1 MARNSVYAVSVCF
14 YIVLFLSDQSFFMKL
29 LYIPIAICSILSCNT
44 KTRVDLIVHNA
55 VVYTV
60 DSNFT
65 ITEALSVSGGK
76 IVATGSN
83 ENMLNHY
90 TSDHI
95 TDARGKSIYP
105 GFIDAHA
112 HFYGYALSLQE
123 VDLTGTKNWDECIE
137 RIRTFVS
144 KNNIPVGKWI
154 IGNGWDQNDW
164 EMKSFPDKTLLDR
177 NFPDNPVLLSR
188 IDGHAAVANQQA
200 LDKASVKAGDVI
212 VGGIIET
219 KGKALTGIL
228 VDNAIGKVSAMV
240 PRPDGA
246 TLEKVF
252 DLAQKNCFTV
262 GLTGITDCGLMKYQV
277 DQLDSLQ
284 KSGKLKMKLTVLL
297 SDAKENY
304 NHYLKTGIYKSDRM
318 HIAGF
323 KLYADGALG
332 SRGACLLKPY
342 SDKPGWSGFLLGNA
356 DHYERVL
363 KKIYNSSF
371 QACTH
376 AIGDSANR
384 TILKL
389 YAGIL
394 KNKNDRRWRI
404 EHAQVIDSNDFKWFG
419 QYSIIPSVQPTHA
432 TSDMYWAADRL
443 GADRI
448 KEAYAYRQLL
458 QQNDWIALGTDF
470 PVEDISPFKTF
481 YAAVVRKDA
490 QHFPPNGF
498 QIENA
503 LTKEEA
509 LKGMTIWAAK
519 GSFEEKEKG
528 SLEKGKWA
536 DFIITDTDIM
546 HCDPSDI
553 LKTKVQYT
561 YVNGEKVYERE

>member
-1 MARNSVYAVSVCF
+1 
-14 YIVLFLSDQSFFMKL
+14 MKL
-29 LYIPIAICSILSCNT
+29 LYILIVVCSISCNT
-44 KTRVDLIVHNA
+44 KTRVDLIVHHA
-55 VVYTV
+55 VIYTV
-60 DSNFT
+60 DNNFT
-65 ITEALSVSGGK
+65 IAEAMCVSKGK
-76 IVATGSN
+76 IVATGTNVNILSR
-83 ENMLNHY
+83 Y
-90 TSDHI
+90 TSDKI

-123 VDLTGTKNWDECIE
+123 VDLAGTKSWDECME
-137 RIRTFVS
+137 RVKHFVKTKS
-144 KNNIPVGKWI
+144 IQSDQWV
-154 IGNGWDQNDW
+154 IGRGWDQNDW
-164 EMKSFPDKTLLDR
+164 QDKSFPVKDRLDEA
-177 NFPDNPVLLSR
+177 FPHNPILLSR
-188 IDGHAAVANQQA
+188 IDGHAAIANQAA
-200 LDKASVKAGDVI
+200 LNKAAVQPGDTI
-212 VGGIIET
+212 LGGVVEVN
-219 KGKALTGIL
+219 KNRLTGIL
-228 VDNAIGKVSAMV
+228 IDNAINRVSNII
-240 PRPDGA
+240 PPPDMPFLKTA
-246 TLEKVF
+246 FTQAE
-252 DLAQKNCFTV
+252 DNCFAS
-262 GLTGITDCGLMKYQV
+262 GLTTVVDCGL
-277 DQLDSLQ
+277 LQ
-284 KSGKLKMKLTVLL
+284 KQVNQIDTLQRRGTLRMKLVVLL
-297 SDAKENY
+297 SDTPENFD
-304 NHYLKTGIYKSDRM
+304 HYLREGPYKTGRLNVN
-318 HIAGF
+318 GF

-332 SRGACLLKPY
+332 SRGACLLQPY
-342 SDKPGWSGFLLGNA
+342 HDKPGWNGFLLSNT
-356 DHYERVL
+356 DHYEQVL
-363 KKIYNSSF
+363 KNIYNSPF

-389 YAGIL
+389 YAGVL

-404 EHAQVIDSNDFKWFG
+404 EHAQVVDSTDFKWFG

-443 GADRI
+443 GAGRI
-448 KEAYAYRQLL
+448 KAAYAYRQLL
-458 QQNDWIALGTDF
+458 QQNNWIALGTDF

-490 QHFPPNGF
+490 QHFPPHGF

-528 SLEKGKWA
+528 SLETGKWA

-546 HCDPSDI
+546 QCDPSDI

>member
-1 MARNSVYAVSVCF
+1 
-14 YIVLFLSDQSFFMKL
+14 MKL
-29 LYIPIAICSILSCNT
+29 LYILIALCSMLSCNT

-55 VVYTV
+55 IVYTV

-65 ITEALSVSGGK
+65 IAEALSINGGK
-76 IVATGSN
+76 IVASGSN
-83 ENMLNHY
+83 ANILNHY

-95 TDARGKSIYP
+95 TDAHGKSIYP

-123 VDLTGTKNWDECIE
+123 VDLTGTKSWDECIE
-137 RIRTFVS
+137 RIGAFVS
-144 KNNIPVGKWI
+144 KNNIPAGKWI

-164 EMKSFPDKTLLDR
+164 EIKSFPNKTLLDR

-200 LDKASVKAGDVI
+200 LDKASLKAGDI
-212 VGGIIET
+212 FGGGVIET
-219 KGKALTGIL
+219 KGKTLTGIL
-228 VDNAIGKVSAMV
+228 IDNAIGKVSAMV
-240 PRPDGA
+240 PQPDKA

-252 DLAQKNCFTV
+252 DLAQKNCFAA
-262 GLTGITDCGLMKYQV
+262 GLTGITDCGLMKWQV

-284 KSGKLKMKLTVLL
+284 KTGKLKMKLTILL

-304 NHYLKTGIYKSDRM
+304 NHYLRTGIYKSDRM

-342 SDKPGWSGFLLGNA
+342 SDKPGWSGFLL
-356 DHYERVL
+356 DSISHYTQVL
-363 KKIYNSSF
+363 QTIMQSPF

-376 AIGDSANR
+376 AIGDSGNR
-384 TILKL
+384 MILKQ
-389 YAGIL
+389 YAAVL
-394 KNKNDRRWRI
+394 KGKNDRRWRI
-404 EHAQVIDSNDFKWFG
+404 EHAQVVDTADLHLFN

-432 TSDMYWAADRL
+432 TSDMYWAEDRL
-443 GADRI
+443 G
-448 KEAYAYRQLL
+448 KERTGTAYAYKDLL
-458 QQNDWIALGTDF
+458 QQSGWLVLGTDF

-490 QHFPPNGF
+490 QHFPPGGF
-498 QIENA
+498 QVENA
-503 LTKEEA
+503 LTKEET

-536 DFIITDTDIM
+536 DFIITDIDIM
-546 HCDPSDI
+546 QCDPSDI
-553 LKTKVQYT
+553 LKAKVQYT
-561 YVNGEKVYERE
+561 YVSGEKVYERNRK

>member
-1 MARNSVYAVSVCF
+1 
-14 YIVLFLSDQSFFMKL
+14 MKL
-29 LYIPIAICSILSCNT
+29 LYILIVVCSISCNT
-44 KTRVDLIVHNA
+44 KTRVDLIVHHA
-55 VVYTV
+55 VIYTV
-60 DSNFT
+60 DNNFT
-65 ITEALSVSGGK
+65 IAEAMCVSKGK
-76 IVATGSN
+76 IVATGTNVNILSR
-83 ENMLNHY
+83 Y
-90 TSDHI
+90 TSDKI

-123 VDLTGTKNWDECIE
+123 VDLAGTKSWDECME
-137 RIRTFVS
+137 RVKHFVKTKS
-144 KNNIPVGKWI
+144 IQSDQWV
-154 IGNGWDQNDW
+154 IGRGWDQNDW
-164 EMKSFPDKTLLDR
+164 QDKSFPVKDRLDEA
-177 NFPDNPVLLSR
+177 FPHNPILLSR
-188 IDGHAAVANQQA
+188 IDGHAAIANQA
-200 LDKASVKAGDVI
+200 AFDKADVQPGDTI
-212 VGGIIET
+212 LGGVVEVN
-219 KGKALTGIL
+219 KNRLTGIL
-228 VDNAIGKVSAMV
+228 IDNAINRVSNII
-240 PRPDGA
+240 PPPDMPFLKTA
-246 TLEKVF
+246 FTQAE
-252 DLAQKNCFTV
+252 DNCFAS
-262 GLTGITDCGLMKYQV
+262 GLTTVVDCGL
-277 DQLDSLQ
+277 LQ
-284 KSGKLKMKLTVLL
+284 KQVNQIDTLQRRGTLRMKLVVLL
-297 SDAKENY
+297 SDTPENFD
-304 NHYLKTGIYKSDRM
+304 HYLREGPYKTGRLNVN
-318 HIAGF
+318 GF

-332 SRGACLLKPY
+332 SRGACLLQPY
-342 SDKPGWSGFLLGNA
+342 HDKPGWNGFLLSNT
-356 DHYERVL
+356 DHYEQVL
-363 KKIYNSSF
+363 KNIYNSPF

-389 YAGIL
+389 YAGVL

-404 EHAQVIDSNDFKWFG
+404 EHAQVVDSTDFKWFG

-443 GADRI
+443 GAGRI
-448 KEAYAYRQLL
+448 KAAYAYRQLL
-458 QQNDWIALGTDF
+458 QQNNWIALGTDF

-490 QHFPPNGF
+490 QHFPPHGF

-528 SLEKGKWA
+528 SLETGKWA

-546 HCDPSDI
+546 QCDPSDI

>member
-1 MARNSVYAVSVCF
+1 
-14 YIVLFLSDQSFFMKL
+14 MKL
-29 LYIPIAICSILSCNT
+29 LYILIALCSILSCNT

-65 ITEALSVSGGK
+65 IAEALSVSGGK

-83 ENMLNHY
+83 ENILNHY

-123 VDLTGTKNWDECIE
+123 VDLTGTKSWDECIE
-137 RIRTFVS
+137 RVKNFV
-144 KNNIPVGKWI
+144 KTKAIQPDQWI
-154 IGNGWDQNDW
+154 IGRGWDQNDW
-164 EMKSFPDKTLLDR
+164 LDRSFPVKDRLDEI
-177 NFPDNPVLLSR
+177 FPQNPVLLSR
-188 IDGHAAVANQQA
+188 IDGHAAIANQVA
-200 LDKASVKAGDVI
+200 LNKAGVQPGDTI
-212 VGGIIET
+212 AGGLVEVN
-219 KGKALTGIL
+219 KGQLTGVLI
-228 VDNAIGKVSAMV
+228 DNAINRISTIIPEPGMPFLRTAFTQAE
-240 PRPDGA
+240 D
-246 TLEKVF
+246 
-252 DLAQKNCFTV
+252 NCFAS
-262 GLTGITDCGLMKYQV
+262 GLTTIVDCGLLRRQV
-277 DQLDSLQ
+277 IQIDTLQ
-284 KSGKLKMKLTVLL
+284 RSGTLRMKLVALL
-297 SDAKENY
+297 SDSPENFDY
-304 NHYLKTGIYKSDRM
+304 YLREGPYKTDRLNVN
-318 HIAGF
+318 GF

-332 SRGACLLKPY
+332 SRGACLLQPY
-342 SDKPGWSGFLLGNA
+342 HDKPGWSGFLLGNA
-356 DHYERVL
+356 DHYEQVL

-419 QYSIIPSVQPTHA
+419 RYSIIPSVQPTHA

-443 GADRI
+443 GGERI
-448 KEAYAYRQLL
+448 KGAYAYRLLL
-458 QQNDWIALGTDF
+458 QQNDWVALGTDF

-490 QHFPPNGF
+490 QHFPPDGF

-528 SLEKGKWA
+528 SLEKSKWA
-536 DFIITDTDIM
+536 DFIITDIDIM
-546 HCDPSDI
+546 RCDPSDI